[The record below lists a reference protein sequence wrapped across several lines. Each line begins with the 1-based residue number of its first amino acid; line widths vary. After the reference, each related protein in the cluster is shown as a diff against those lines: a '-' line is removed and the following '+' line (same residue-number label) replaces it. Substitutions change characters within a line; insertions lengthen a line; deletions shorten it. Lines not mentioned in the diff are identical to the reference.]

1 MKLFIALLTLAAGA
15 YAADITGKWDITA
28 PTRNGGELKVR
39 LVIQQN
45 GDTYSG
51 TVSTDEGDAIIKDV
65 RVKDSEV
72 VFKVE
77 TDERTY
83 EITAT
88 VSGDSMKGTY
98 TIDRQPAGS
107 FTATRATGVKAKP
120 QS

>member
-1 MKLFIALLTLAAGA
+1 MKLFIALLTLSAAA
-15 YAADITGKWDITA
+15 YAADIAGNWNISA
-28 PTRNGGELKVR
+28 PTRNGGEMKVR
-39 LVIQQN
+39 LVIQQS
-45 GDTYSG
+45 GDSYSG

-65 RVKDSEV
+65 RLKDSEL

-88 VSGDSMKGTY
+88 VAGNTMKGTY
-98 TIDRQPAGS
+98 TVDRQPAGS
-107 FTATRATGVKAKP
+107 FTATRDTSKAKP